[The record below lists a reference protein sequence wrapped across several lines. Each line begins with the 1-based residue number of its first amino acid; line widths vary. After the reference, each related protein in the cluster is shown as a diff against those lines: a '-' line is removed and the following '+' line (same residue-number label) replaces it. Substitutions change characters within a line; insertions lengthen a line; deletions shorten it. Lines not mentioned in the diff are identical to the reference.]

1 MLGRVLGEEHF
12 EVPGNVIVV
21 RRATVADAEEI
32 GEAHASAWEVAYVD
46 LFEPEVLRRAAATR
60 RTMWGQMLA
69 SSDFDFAGLLVA
81 EQSGHVVGFSQFGRA
96 REEPGRGEIFGFYLH
111 PAAWGQ
117 GAATELMTASLR
129 GLGGLGF
136 DPVVVWTHPGAMR
149 AQAFYVKC
157 GFRATGRS
165 RTETLGSGIDAPE
178 VEFVRVGSPD

>member
-1 MLGRVLGEEHF
+1 M
-12 EVPGNVIVV
+12 IVA

-111 PAAWGQ
+111 PGAWGK

-149 AQAFYVKC
+149 AQAFYVKS

-178 VEFVRVGSPD
+178 VEFARVGSS